1 MKSVKGTINE
11 ALAQVANYNK
21 KQQPVVEGYDKAAVS
36 AAVRKAAE
44 KENMKSKRDVE
55 RFFDYDGGDIIFRMV
70 KDEDEANVL
79 MSQLKSQYKQK
90 FKEAVDEAETLDERE
105 TDKYGNAKL
114 SDADKDK
121 IGKLRQKIK
130 DHEIL
135 ADRLRDEISQ
145 IKKAAGVDH

>member
-1 MKSVKGTINE
+1 MKSTKGTINE
-11 ALAQVANYNK
+11 ALAQVANYNRE
-21 KQQPVVEGYDKAAVS
+21 QRPVV
-36 AAVRKAAE
+36 
-44 KENMKSKRDVE
+44 
-55 RFFDYDGGDIIFRMV
+55 
-70 KDEDEANVL
+70 
-79 MSQLKSQYKQK
+79 
-90 FKEAVDEAETLDERE
+90 EAETLDERE

>member
-1 MKSVKGTINE
+1 MKSTKGTINE

-21 KQQPVVEGYDKAAVS
+21 KQRPVV
-36 AAVRKAAE
+36 
-44 KENMKSKRDVE
+44 
-55 RFFDYDGGDIIFRMV
+55 
-70 KDEDEANVL
+70 
-79 MSQLKSQYKQK
+79 
-90 FKEAVDEAETLDERE
+90 EAETLDERE